1 MCAARMDATHSAWD
15 RLSVCL
21 MITGR
26 KLLLSNCAEGGREV
40 VYSEAVRPRGN
51 SAGGRKNQNC
61 VKIICVTKNADSGRG
76 AVPAP
81 FCLNPHFV
89 VCTFFVALWRLR
101 RRLLRIHF
109 LPWNFF
115 KFNFPPSLPPSFLG
129 RQSEHCQSC
138 CDGEKITAVAA
149 AVLVH
154 AVCCDVVL
162 IAHFK
167 VRRVSDSRSLAL
179 SRTHA
184 HLHEL
189 YNLQHAA
196 ALPPSLPLLRSA
208 WTAG

>member
-15 RLSVCL
+15 RWSVCL

-89 VCTFFVALWRLR
+89 VCTFFVALCLR

-115 KFNFPPSLPPSFLG
+115 KFNFPPSLPPSSVDS
-129 RQSEHCQSC
+129 QSIASR
-138 CDGEKITAVAA
+138 AA
-149 AVLVH
+149 TER
-154 AVCCDVVL
+154 
-162 IAHFK
+162 K
-167 VRRVSDSRSLAL
+167 S
-179 SRTHA
+179 
-184 HLHEL
+184 
-189 YNLQHAA
+189 QPP
-196 ALPPSLPLLRSA
+196 PPSSCMQSAATLSSLRISKF
-208 WTAG
+208 GE

>member
-1 MCAARMDATHSAWD
+1 MDATHSAWD
-15 RLSVCL
+15 RWSVCL

-115 KFNFPPSLPPSFLG
+115 KFNFPPSLPPSLLP
-129 RQSEHCQSC
+129 RS
-138 CDGEKITAVAA
+138 TVRA
-149 AVLVH
+149 LP
-154 AVCCDVVL
+154 VVL
-162 IAHFK
+162 
-167 VRRVSDSRSLAL
+167 RRRENHSRRRRRPRACS
-179 SRTHA
+179 
-184 HLHEL
+184 
-189 YNLQHAA
+189 
-196 ALPPSLPLLRSA
+196 LLRRCPHCAFQSSA
-208 WTAG
+208 SE